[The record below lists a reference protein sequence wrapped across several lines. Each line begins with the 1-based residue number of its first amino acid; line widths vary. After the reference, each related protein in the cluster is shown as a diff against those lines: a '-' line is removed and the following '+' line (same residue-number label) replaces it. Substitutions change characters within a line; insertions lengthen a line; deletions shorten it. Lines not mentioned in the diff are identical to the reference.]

1 MTLALDVEHF
11 PLGRATAQY
20 QPVIMVKLGEAGLKA
35 VVLHAVLEFAPR
47 GLVIAFYHLRILLP
61 GD

>member
-1 MTLALDVEHF
+1 
-11 PLGRATAQY
+11 
-20 QPVIMVKLGEAGLKA
+20 MVKLGEAGLKA

-61 GD
+61 GDCKDNRQARIIIANMK